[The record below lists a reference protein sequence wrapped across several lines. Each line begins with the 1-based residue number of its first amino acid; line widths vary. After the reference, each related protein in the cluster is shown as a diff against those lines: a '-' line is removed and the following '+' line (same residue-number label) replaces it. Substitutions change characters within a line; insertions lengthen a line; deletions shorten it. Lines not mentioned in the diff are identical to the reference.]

1 MIPALGRWWR
11 QVDFFEFEASLI
23 YIGCSRPAKV
33 I

>member
-1 MIPALGRWWR
+1 MIPSTWGVGR
-11 QVDFFEFEASLI
+11 QVDFEFEANLI